1 LEHFD
6 DKSKAGNFPTKQSSS
21 KNEINVIETNPAT
34 EKERLRIIKI
44 LIGTIFVRRNLI
56 FTVNKNGEDEL
67 DERQFNLIIE
77 DMRHVV

>member
-6 DKSKAGNFPTKQSSS
+6 DKSKAGNFLTKQSSL

-67 DERQFNLIIE
+67 DER
-77 DMRHVV
+77 